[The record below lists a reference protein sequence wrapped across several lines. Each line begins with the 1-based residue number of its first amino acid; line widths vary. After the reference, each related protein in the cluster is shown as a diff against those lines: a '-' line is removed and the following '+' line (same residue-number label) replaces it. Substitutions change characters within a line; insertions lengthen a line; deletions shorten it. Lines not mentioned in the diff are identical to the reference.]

1 MLIKV
6 VQSKFG
12 TPAYDDVMFG
22 NKKVE
27 IDFLPIFI
35 FLNTS

>member
-22 NKKVE
+22 NKVE